1 MSCRS
6 WPPRWSRAPAVSDR
20 STTKLTA
27 RFIGIHKRSGL
38 TRSNFSLGVHRAHE
52 SKRSGLRQ
60 PNTLLRLP
68 AHCETH
74 RTLPTMSRRPCARRE
89 QRWER
94 AHGSQC
100 LHGRPFL
107 PHAFASRAVAQ
118 CPLERTN
125 VSAAEHPLRAES
137 RGLSCRGR
145 GYGRYSLLR
154 CTCDSRQPP
163 PTTAP
168 APKQQTHAFTRV
180 QVSAEGMTHR

>member
-1 MSCRS
+1 MMISVLTSFGLAHDYLVRGE
-6 WPPRWSRAPAVSDR
+6 RLAVQ
-20 STTKLTA
+20 TIKLADTW
-27 RFIGIHKRSGL
+27 GNDVKC
-38 TRSNFSLGVHRAHE
+38 
-52 SKRSGLRQ
+52 Q
-60 PNTLLRLP
+60 PTLLRLP

-74 RTLPTMSRRPCARRE
+74 RTSPTMSRRPCARRE

-137 RGLSCRGR
+137 RGVSCRGR

-168 APKQQTHAFTRV
+168 APKQQTHAFRRV